1 MNITFSCIIVDDER
15 PAREELSSLLAK
27 YEHISIVA
35 LCNNVANAI
44 EKINLL
50 HPDVVFLDINM
61 PGKSG
66 FDLIEALKNP
76 PNIIFCTAYD
86 DFALKAFEENAI
98 DYLLKPITPDRLF
111 KSVERLQNYF
121 IKTKGTNNQNKKIF
135 IKDGKKIFYTSLE
148 DIFLIESSGNYVKY
162 YFEKNIATIR
172 KTFKEAEEEFSVLGF
187 ISINRSQLVNKHFI
201 TTKNHKIGRNLTI
214 NLKNGLTL
222 TASRSKSIG
231 FK

>member
-27 YEHISIVA
+27 YEHISILA
-35 LCNNVANAI
+35 LCNNVDDAI

-61 PGKSG
+61 PSKSG

-76 PNIIFCTAYD
+76 PSIIFCTAYD
-86 DFALKAFEENAI
+86 EFAIKAFEENAI
-98 DYLLKPITPDRLF
+98 DYLLKPVTPDRLY
-111 KSVERLQNYF
+111 KSIERLQNYF
-121 IKTKGTNNQNKKIF
+121 IRTKEANNQQKKIF
-135 IKDGKKIFYTSLE
+135 IKDGKKIFYTALE

-187 ISINRSQLVNKHFI
+187 IAINRNQLVNKNFI
-201 TTKNHKIGRNLTI
+201 TTKNDKIGRNLTL

-222 TASRSKSIG
+222 TASRSKSNVL
-231 FK
+231 K